1 MSFKTPITIKEAISN
16 IYSTKYLLPAIQREL
31 VWDVERIERLFDSL
45 MRGYPIGS
53 FLFWKVEKDKK
64 DDYQFYEFIRKYH
77 ERESRHNPKANLAG
91 EGDITAILD
100 GQQRLTSLYIGLKG
114 TYASK
119 LLYRRRNDSSAF
131 PERELYLNLL
141 SESESDDKKYDF
153 RLLTKQESAYRD
165 DKTYWFKVG
174 EILEFDEDD
183 PVQLNE
189 YLIENELNTCK
200 FAGSCLF
207 KLHRVIHKDPLI
219 NYFEEDAQD
228 IEKVLNIFIRI
239 NSGGMILSY
248 SDMLLSIATSQW
260 VEKDA
265 REEIINFVD
274 EINEMGDGFD
284 FDKDFVLKSSLVL
297 CDFPDIAFK
306 VKNFKKDRMLKIE
319 KKWDYISDAL
329 RLAVLLIASFGFNYR
344 TLVSNYAV
352 IPIAYYLLRK
362 GIPSNFVQSSNY
374 EDDRRTIKRWLI
386 IALLKQIFGGQPD
399 NVLRPIRSVIQDN
412 TGKFPLEEI
421 KDNLKGTPK
430 SIKVDEEEI
439 KNLLSLKYGQRYT
452 FLVLSLLYPTLDY
465 RNQFH
470 QDHIF
475 PKSFFSSSKKLTNK
489 GIAQESHE
497 FYLENYN
504 YIGNIQLLEGIPNQ
518 EKLNMDFKKWFEKA
532 NPDDQSKRENRARH
546 YIPDMGLS
554 FGNFEEFFNK
564 REELILKKLKEILID

>member
-1 MSFKTPITIKEAISN
+1 
-16 IYSTKYLLPAIQREL
+16 
-31 VWDVERIERLFDSL
+31 
-45 MRGYPIGS
+45 
-53 FLFWKVEKDKK
+53 
-64 DDYQFYEFIRKYH
+64 
-77 ERESRHNPKANLAG
+77 
-91 EGDITAILD
+91 
-100 GQQRLTSLYIGLKG
+100 
-114 TYASK
+114 
-119 LLYRRRNDSSAF
+119 
-131 PERELYLNLL
+131 
-141 SESESDDKKYDF
+141 
-153 RLLTKQESAYRD
+153 
-165 DKTYWFKVG
+165 
-174 EILEFDEDD
+174 
-183 PVQLNE
+183 
-189 YLIENELNTCK
+189 
-200 FAGSCLF
+200 
-207 KLHRVIHKDPLI
+207 
-219 NYFEEDAQD
+219 
-228 IEKVLNIFIRI
+228 
-239 NSGGMILSY
+239 
-248 SDMLLSIATSQW
+248 
-260 VEKDA
+260 
-265 REEIINFVD
+265 
-274 EINEMGDGFD
+274 
-284 FDKDFVLKSSLVL
+284 
-297 CDFPDIAFK
+297 
-306 VKNFKKDRMLKIE
+306 MLKIE
-319 KKWDYISDAL
+319 KKWDYISDSL

-362 GIPSNFVQSSNY
+362 GVPSNFVQSSNY

-430 SIKVDEEEI
+430 SMKVDEEEI

-470 QDHIF
+470 QDHIS

-532 NPDDQSKRENRARH
+532 NPDDQSKREYRAKH
-546 YIPDMGLS
+546 YIPDVELS